1 MNNVYEVE
9 EGKEEGK
16 GVLQEEGK
24 EENPTTPSLNVT
36 KISNFTVNKIQRAA
50 CPKKEEEEEEEKTRQ
65 GPARYRA
72 LSYLC
77 YSFKCKNRN
86 EYIFTHF
93 RWIVDN

>member
-9 EGKEEGK
+9 EGKEENPYFLFFFLI
-16 GVLQEEGK
+16 LQ
-24 EENPTTPSLNVT
+24 L
-36 KISNFTVNKIQRAA
+36 NKIQRAA
-50 CPKKEEEEEEEKTRQ
+50 CPKKEEEEEEKQTRQ
-65 GPARYRA
+65 GSTRYRA